1 MDMDGDE
8 GCGYNYYDDDE
19 DEVYMPETKIGL
31 VGEDNFECE
40 FSAHFTKS
48 DFIQP
53 SFEIPVHADT
63 LHIHIRALPRSS
75 TRK

>member
-8 GCGYNYYDDDE
+8 ECGYNYYDDDE

-40 FSAHFTKS
+40 FSAR
-48 DFIQP
+48 IA
-53 SFEIPVHADT
+53 SFHKI
-63 LHIHIRALPRSS
+63 
-75 TRK
+75 